1 MTYTIGI
8 NVGGTFTD
16 IVVSCPDGRTITAK
30 AASTPRDQSD
40 GVLEGLAL
48 AAQSLGLDTAGLLSA
63 TTRIVHGTT
72 VATNALL
79 EGKAARVGM
88 LTTEGH
94 RDVIEMREGLKPDR
108 YNLRMAPPDP
118 LVPRRLRLPVRE
130 RTRADGSIETALD
143 PVSLDRAVAQLAA
156 EGVQAVA
163 VCFLHAWRNP
173 AHEQTA
179 AAAVRAR
186 MQQAY
191 VTASSDVL
199 PQIKEFERFSTTVAN
214 AAVGPVIENYL
225 GRLQSRL
232 GEAGYR
238 GELLVILSHGGVA
251 SVAEAIRLAAGT
263 ALSGPAGGVAAA
275 VALARAGVAR
285 DLIAFDMGGTST
297 DIALVRGGEP
307 TLSGGKT
314 VANARIA
321 LPGLDI
327 VTLGAGGGS
336 IGRIDRAGLLAVGP
350 DSAGADPGPA
360 CYGQGG
366 IAATVTDAN
375 LVLGY
380 LDPAAFLGGR
390 RLLDVAAATEAVQRV
405 ADGLR
410 LSMADAAFG
419 IHRLANTSTRKQAR
433 G

>member
-8 NVGGTFTD
+8 DVGGTFTD
-16 IVVSCPDGRTITAK
+16 IVVTASDGTTTIAK
-30 AASTPRDQSD
+30 AATTPGDQSD
-40 GVLEGLAL
+40 GVLDGLVRAAAAL
-48 AAQSLGLDTAGLLSA
+48 SLSPQALLAQTG
-63 TTRIVHGTT
+63 RIVHGTT

-79 EGKAARVGM
+79 EGKSARVGM

-199 PQIKEFERFSTTVAN
+199 PQIKEFERFSTTVAT
-214 AAVGPVIENYL
+214 PRS
-225 GRLQSRL
+225 GR
-232 GEAGYR
+232 
-238 GELLVILSHGGVA
+238 
-251 SVAEAIRLAAGT
+251 
-263 ALSGPAGGVAAA
+263 
-275 VALARAGVAR
+275 
-285 DLIAFDMGGTST
+285 
-297 DIALVRGGEP
+297 
-307 TLSGGKT
+307 
-314 VANARIA
+314 
-321 LPGLDI
+321 
-327 VTLGAGGGS
+327 
-336 IGRIDRAGLLAVGP
+336 
-350 DSAGADPGPA
+350 
-360 CYGQGG
+360 
-366 IAATVTDAN
+366 
-375 LVLGY
+375 
-380 LDPAAFLGGR
+380 
-390 RLLDVAAATEAVQRV
+390 
-405 ADGLR
+405 
-410 LSMADAAFG
+410 
-419 IHRLANTSTRKQAR
+419 
-433 G
+433 